1 MSTDDWKKQFQGLSR
16 PGFRCPPPRLLSE
29 GGLYERVRTRA
40 TPFRPLGDKTVTRHA
55 KRRPPCRCG
64 QGANSRRAG
73 AEAFFPDAL
82 AGCPLRAARPRRTG
96 PGGGAPRKFLEAI
109 LLAPARNR
117 VVGSQR
123 GKFGGDL
130 LARPATEIS
139 FAETIRIIVGPLAL
153 APCVSRSPFRKC
165 DSCPDL
171 ATCSCGTLS

>member
-1 MSTDDWKKQFQGLSR
+1 MLSQNARYGLR
-16 PGFRCPPPRLLSE
+16 ALVEWPG
-29 GGLYERVRTRA
+29 
-40 TPFRPLGDKTVTRHA
+40 
-55 KRRPPCRCG
+55 
-64 QGANSRRAG
+64 RAG
-73 AEAFFPDAL
+73 
-82 AGCPLRAARPRRTG
+82 
-96 PGGGAPRKFLEAI
+96 PRKFLQAI